1 MHINI
6 VRDGYV
12 EADRSISFDESVRD
26 AILGRVVAPEQEAN
40 YRFVGAYYC
49 FSSADFENERF
60 EIPQPRP
67 TTTVTAEK
75 STQVMMMPAAAP
87 LVKATAPKSRSA
99 MKAPKS
105 SSSVM
110 KAKTPKS
117 SSVMKAQKTPKSSS
131 VMKAKK
137 KPKGAPKSSS
147 VMKAKTPK
155 SATKAMKA
163 MK

>member
-117 SSVMKAQKTPKSSS
+117 SSVMKA
-131 VMKAKK
+131 KK

-155 SATKAMKA
+155 SAMKAMKA

>member
-117 SSVMKAQKTPKSSS
+117 SSVMKA
-131 VMKAKK
+131 KK

-155 SATKAMKA
+155 SAMRAMKA